1 MDTWN
6 VIMALSLGLGL
17 SAACGF
23 RVFVPLLAMG
33 IGNRAGLIELGESWG
48 WMSET
53 LVITAFAVATVL
65 EISGYYIPW
74 VDNLLDSVT
83 TPSAIIAG
91 VVVTS
96 ASLGQIAGIDPVLQW
111 ILAVIAGGGVAGTVQ
126 LGTAVTRAA
135 STAVTAGVGN
145 PVVST
150 VEAGASTTFALLA
163 VLMPV
168 LAGILVVAL
177 LFLVV
182 RRFGDRRKVRAEG

>member
-1 MDTWN
+1 
-6 VIMALSLGLGL
+6 MALSLGLGL

-23 RVFVPLLAMG
+23 RVFVPLLVMG
-33 IGNRAGLIELGESWG
+33 IGNRAGLIKLGESWG

-135 STAVTAGVGN
+135 STAVTAGMGN

-168 LAGILVVAL
+168 LAGILVVVL